1 MRISESKSFLWHR
14 LCLLPQ
20 GTTRQM
26 GLSLLLQRGHVEGGG
41 APWGRAS
48 QPWATAPTSTTATR
62 AARSS
67 PPSLQKHGDSSRLG
81 TGEEFPPSRESRT
94 QECLLVRVA
103 KGKEKCFCDWVQLYQ
118 LFAGAGLA
126 WRPGCSVQA
135 CVPAKLAINYRF
147 CHADPMLLWL
157 HLLIPLTCACSE
169 PCLCFQICSH
179 CTHMT
184 VRSM

>member
-1 MRISESKSFLWHR
+1 MRISESKCFLWHR

-41 APWGRAS
+41 TPWGRAS

-62 AARSS
+62 AARSF
-67 PPSLQKHGDSSRLG
+67 PPRLQKHGDSSRLG

-103 KGKEKCFCDWVQLYQ
+103 KGKEKCFAIEFSYISSLLERAWLEGQAV
-118 LFAGAGLA
+118 LF
-126 WRPGCSVQA
+126 RPVFLQSWLLITASAMQIPCCYGCICLFHSH
-135 CVPAKLAINYRF
+135 VPALNPAF
-147 CHADPMLLWL
+147 AFGSAVTAHTW
-157 HLLIPLTCACSE
+157 
-169 PCLCFQICSH
+169 Q
-179 CTHMT
+179 
-184 VRSM
+184 